1 VNLASYDEDN
11 DPSSIANRVEI
22 RPGRAVALGQ
32 LARFLAAWVDH
43 RSLLKG
49 LGVENGPIGR
59 LLPAR
64 GEDKMSHSAVIV
76 IGSGSAGLTAALYT
90 ARANLNPLVFEG
102 KEPGGQLTWTTEVEN
117 FPGFPEGIH
126 GPELMER
133 IKQQAQRFGA
143 DLRMEKVVKVDLSK
157 RPFTVTTNDDP
168 FNLEGNLAEYTAD
181 ALILASGATAKTLGL
196 PDEMTFMGYGL
207 GTCATCDGALY
218 KGRKVAVVGGGDTAV
233 EEASFLTRH
242 ASEVTLI
249 HRRDSLRA
257 SRIMQDR
264 LFANPKVKYAW
275 NAAPIEYLGVKEGH
289 KSLNGVRL
297 RSMKDGSTSDL
308 MVDGLFLAIGHSPNT
323 EAFEGQLAMTPEGY
337 ILNRMALSW
346 KGIEAPSGL
355 FESMLNYGTAT
366 SVEGVFAAGDVV
378 DTHYRQAITAA
389 GSGCAAAIDC
399 EKWLETLH

>member
-1 VNLASYDEDN
+1 
-11 DPSSIANRVEI
+11 
-22 RPGRAVALGQ
+22 
-32 LARFLAAWVDH
+32 
-43 RSLLKG
+43 
-49 LGVENGPIGR
+49 
-59 LLPAR
+59 
-64 GEDKMSHSAVIV
+64 
-76 IGSGSAGLTAALYT
+76 
-90 ARANLNPLVFEG
+90 
-102 KEPGGQLTWTTEVEN
+102 
-117 FPGFPEGIH
+117 
-126 GPELMER
+126 
-133 IKQQAQRFGA
+133 
-143 DLRMEKVVKVDLSK
+143 MEKVVKVDLSK

-168 FNLEGNLAEYTAD
+168 FTLDGNLTDYTAD
-181 ALILASGATAKTLGL
+181 ALILASGATARTLGL

-218 KGRKVAVVGGGDTAV
+218 KGKKVAVVGGGDTAV

-242 ASEVTLI
+242 ASQVTLI

-275 NAAPIEYLGVKEGH
+275 NAAPIEYLGEKEGH
-289 KSLNGVRL
+289 KSLKGVRL
-297 RSMKDGSTSDL
+297 RSTTDDSTTDL

-337 ILNRMALSW
+337 ILNRTALSW

-355 FESMLNYGTAT
+355 LESMLNYGTAT